1 MQNEHT
7 SQSFTISINKTTDLK
22 SGDLIKILDMRGDPL
37 EYAYLLKDPVKMNGI
52 FIIDIKTQNGETVA
66 VAVTNAIQK
75 V

>member
-7 SQSFTISINKTTDLK
+7 SHNFTINVTKTTELK
-22 SGDLIKILDMRGDPL
+22 CGDLVKIFDMSGNII
-37 EYAYLLKDPVKMNGI
+37 EYAYLLKDPVKTDGVFKI
-52 FIIDIKTQNGETVA
+52 EIKTQMGETLS

>member
-7 SQSFTISINKTTDLK
+7 SHNFTINVTKTTELK
-22 SGDLIKILDMRGDPL
+22 CGDLVKILDMWGNTL
-37 EYAYLLKDPVKMNGI
+37 EYAYLLKDPVKINGVHT
-52 FIIDIKTQNGETVA
+52 IDIKTQMGETLS